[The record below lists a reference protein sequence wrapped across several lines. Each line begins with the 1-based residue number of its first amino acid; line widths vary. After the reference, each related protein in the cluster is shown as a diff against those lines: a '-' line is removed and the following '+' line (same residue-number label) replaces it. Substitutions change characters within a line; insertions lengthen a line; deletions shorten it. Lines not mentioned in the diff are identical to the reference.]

1 MQQFK
6 KTGILLTSL
15 LICIVA
21 MAQNDSTNNSSG
33 DVMRSSGKLYVVLA
47 VVLTIIAGL
56 VFYVVRL
63 DRKISRL
70 EKEKGTL

>member
-1 MQQFK
+1 MQHLK

-21 MAQNDSTNNSSG
+21 MAQNEATNNSNG

-70 EKEKGTL
+70 EKEQGTL